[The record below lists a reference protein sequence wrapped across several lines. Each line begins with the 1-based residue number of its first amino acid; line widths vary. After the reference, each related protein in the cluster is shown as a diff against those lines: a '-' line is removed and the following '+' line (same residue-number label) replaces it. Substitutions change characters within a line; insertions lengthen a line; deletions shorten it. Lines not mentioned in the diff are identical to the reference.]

1 MSIIPV
7 GRRSE
12 MVGQMFRL
20 ANDQFHQPDPGSS
33 FMTSGGY
40 QSPLPSDAAISKA
53 PAADGAVGAASDSAS
68 FHDFVY
74 KELESLGIDPQII
87 SRKSNS
93 LIKFEEDITSGKMS
107 GSFLIPV
114 ELPAGKTVSHQQAK
128 EIASRVFGQFGL
140 KGKIGRDERRKFHV
154 ISFSTK
160 EAEVSKP
167 ANEGSLGNLP
177 DNESDKK
184 TTTASV
190 QAEMFMI
197 RKSMLV
203 DALRKGGYI
212 K

>member
-12 MVGQMFRL
+12 MVGQMFKL
-20 ANDQFHQPDPGSS
+20 ANDQIHQPDPGS
-33 FMTSGGY
+33 FYMTSGDS
-40 QSPLPSDAAISKA
+40 QSPLPSDAASSGA
-53 PAADGAVGAASDSAS
+53 PAADGAAGAKADSAS
-68 FHDFVY
+68 FHDLVY
-74 KELESLGIDPQII
+74 KELEALGIDARII

-93 LIKFEEDITSGKMS
+93 LIKFEEDIGSGKMS

-114 ELPAGKTVSHQQAK
+114 ELPTGGNVSHEQAK
-128 EIASRVFGQFGL
+128 NIASRIFDRFGL

-154 ISFSTK
+154 ISFSTR
-160 EAEVSKP
+160 EAEVFKP
-167 ANEGSLGNLP
+167 TNEGSMGNLP
-177 DNESDKK
+177 DNESEKK
-184 TTTASV
+184 STTAAV
-190 QAEMFMI
+190 QTEMFLT